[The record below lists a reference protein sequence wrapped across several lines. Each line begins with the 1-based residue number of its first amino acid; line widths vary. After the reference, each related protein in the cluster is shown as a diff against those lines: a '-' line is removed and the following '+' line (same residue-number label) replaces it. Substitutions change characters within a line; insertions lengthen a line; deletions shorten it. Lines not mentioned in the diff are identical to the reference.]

1 VPEITLDPLV
11 GRVRDA
17 IRDADLPRSVNRTS
31 FEDLTRD
38 LRHVEAPKAIDQ
50 LAKAVER
57 VDLPKV
63 IQHDLPKA
71 VSKLELPSAIE
82 DRLPGRRRRRRPPL
96 GLFGLLG
103 AVALVAATIA
113 ISPPVR
119 RRLRGVMAGAREQWS
134 GMRGEQH
141 WSKGAGFPVA
151 FPQTPTA
158 PLQDDPSIPGE
169 PAPYP
174 AGLGDAD
181 AGITPD
187 PGTAGTLTH
196 DYSEASR

>member
-17 IRDADLPRSVNRTS
+17 IRDVDLSRPVSRPS
-31 FEDLTRD
+31 FEDFSHD
-38 LRHVEAPKAIDQ
+38 LRHMETPKALDQ

-63 IQHDLPKA
+63 IQQDLPKA
-71 VSKLELPSAIE
+71 VSKLELPDVIE
-82 DRLPGRRRRRRPPL
+82 QRLPGRRRRNRLPL

-103 AVALVAATIA
+103 AAALVATTIA
-113 ISPPVR
+113 LTPPIR

-141 WSKGAGFPVA
+141 WSKGAGLPVA

-158 PLQDDPSIPGE
+158 PLQDDPDIPGE

-174 AGLGDAD
+174 SGLGDAD
-181 AGITPD
+181 AGVTPD
-187 PGTAGTLTH
+187 AGTAGTLTH
-196 DYSEASR
+196 DYLEASR

>member
-17 IRDADLPRSVNRTS
+17 IRDADLPRSVNRPS
-31 FEDLTRD
+31 FDDFARD
-38 LRHVEAPKAIDQ
+38 LRHVDAPKAIDQ
-50 LAKAVER
+50 LARAVER

-63 IQHDLPKA
+63 IQQDLPKA
-71 VSKLELPSAIE
+71 VSRLDLPSAIE
-82 DRLPGRRRRRRPPL
+82 ERLPGHRRRRRVPF

-103 AVALVAATIA
+103 AAALVAATIA

-119 RRLRGVMAGAREQWS
+119 RRLRGVLAGAREQWS

>member
-17 IRDADLPRSVNRTS
+17 IRDTDLSRSVNRPS

-38 LRHVEAPKAIDQ
+38 LRHVDAPKAIDQ

-63 IQHDLPKA
+63 IQQDLPKA
-71 VSKLELPSAIE
+71 VSKLELPAAIE
-82 DRLPGRRRRRRPPL
+82 ERLPGRRRRRRPPL
-96 GLFGLLG
+96 GLFGLL
-103 AVALVAATIA
+103 AATALVATTIA
-113 ISPPVR
+113 LTPPIR
-119 RRLRGVMAGAREQWS
+119 RRLRGVLSGAREQWS

-151 FPQTPTA
+151 FPRTPTA
-158 PLQDDPSIPGE
+158 PLQDDPLIPGE

-174 AGLGDAD
+174 SGLGDPD

>member
-11 GRVRDA
+11 SRVRDA
-17 IRDADLPRSVNRTS
+17 IRDADLPRPVSRPS
-31 FEDLTRD
+31 FEDFTRD
-38 LRHVEAPKAIDQ
+38 LRQVEAPKAIDQ

-71 VSKLELPSAIE
+71 VAKIELPSAIE
-82 DRLPGRRRRRRPPL
+82 ERLPGRRRRRPPL
-96 GLFGLLG
+96 GLFGLVG
-103 AVALVAATIA
+103 AAALVVTTIA
-113 ISPPVR
+113 LSPPIR
-119 RRLRGVMAGAREQWS
+119 RRLRGAMAGVREQWS

-174 AGLGDAD
+174 SGLGEAD
-181 AGITPD
+181 AGVTPD
-187 PGTAGTLTH
+187 AGTAGTLTH

>member
-17 IRDADLPRSVNRTS
+17 IRDVELPRSVARPS

-38 LRHVEAPKAIDQ
+38 LRHVDAPKAIDQ

-71 VSKLELPSAIE
+71 VAKLELPSAIDE
-82 DRLPGRRRRRRPPL
+82 RLPGHRRRRRPPL

-103 AVALVAATIA
+103 AVALVATTIA
-113 ISPPVR
+113 LVPPVR

-158 PLQDDPSIPGE
+158 PVQDDPSLPGE

-174 AGLGDAD
+174 SGLGEPD

-187 PGTAGTLTH
+187 PGSAGALTH
-196 DYSEASR
+196 DYTEASR

>member
-1 VPEITLDPLV
+1 MPEMSLDPLV

-17 IRDADLPRSVNRTS
+17 IRDADLTRSANRPS
-31 FEDLTRD
+31 IEEFTRD
-38 LRHVEAPKAIDQ
+38 LRHLETPRAIDQ

-57 VDLPKV
+57 VDLPKL
-63 IQHDLPKA
+63 IQEDLPKA
-71 VSKLELPSAIE
+71 VSKLELPAAIE
-82 DRLPGRRRRRRPPL
+82 ERLPGRRRRRRLPL
-96 GLFGLLG
+96 GLFGLL
-103 AVALVAATIA
+103 AASALVATTIA
-113 ISPPVR
+113 LTPPIR
-119 RRLRGVMAGAREQWS
+119 RRLRGVMSGVREQWA

-158 PLQDDPSIPGE
+158 PLQDDPSLPGE

-174 AGLGDAD
+174 SGLGDAD